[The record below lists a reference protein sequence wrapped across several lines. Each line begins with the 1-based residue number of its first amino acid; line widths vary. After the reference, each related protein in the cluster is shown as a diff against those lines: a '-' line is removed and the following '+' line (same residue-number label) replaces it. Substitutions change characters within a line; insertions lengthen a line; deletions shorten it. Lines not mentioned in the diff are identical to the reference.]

1 MKYKV
6 IEKFTSVNGEGL
18 RSGELTTFVRFFG
31 CNLRCKFC
39 DSKYTYDNAEQYEEM
54 TEQEILDYLRS
65 TGIKNVTLAGGEPL
79 HQPFIKELMQLICA
93 DGFRVE
99 VETNGAYNIAQYM
112 DIENRPS
119 FTLDYKTGCSGGM
132 SKFMD
137 LSNYALVTKHDSV
150 KFVVGSIEDLD
161 LMRSI
166 VEANK
171 LLEKTN
177 VLVSPCYGDIEPHTI
192 VEYMQQHNLNGYK
205 MQIQMHKVIWDADK
219 RGV

>member
-1 MKYKV
+1 MQYKV

-31 CNLRCKFC
+31 CGLRCKFC
-39 DSKYTYDNAEQYEEM
+39 DSKYTYDDAEQYDVMDEG
-54 TEQEILDYLRS
+54 QILDYLLS

-79 HQPFIKELMQLICA
+79 YQPGIKELMTLLCNA
-93 DGFRVE
+93 GFRVE
-99 VETNGAYNIAQYM
+99 VETNGAHSIAPFM
-112 DIENRPS
+112 DIVNRPS
-119 FTLDYKTGCSGGM
+119 FTLDYKTGCSGM
-132 SKFMD
+132 TKFMD
-137 LSNYALVTKHDSV
+137 VSNYKYVTKRDSV

-161 LMRSI
+161 LMRS
-166 VEANK
+166 VVDEYK

-177 VLVSPCYGDIEPHTI
+177 VLVSPCYGDIEPRII
-192 VEYMQQHNLNGYK
+192 VEYMQQHKLNGYK